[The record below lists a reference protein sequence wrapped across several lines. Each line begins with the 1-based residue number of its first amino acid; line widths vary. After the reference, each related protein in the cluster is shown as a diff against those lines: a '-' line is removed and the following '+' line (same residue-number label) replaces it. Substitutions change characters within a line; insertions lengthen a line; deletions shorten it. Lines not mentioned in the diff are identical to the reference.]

1 MYNTNDISKIVSSI
15 GEETF
20 AEDEDGNKILVEKNI
35 LNLKILC
42 LKISTYAEKCYEMN
56 KDKFFFFNYN
66 LVDAD
71 YKINAIL

>member
-35 LNLKILC
+35 LNLKI
-42 LKISTYAEKCYEMN
+42 STYAEKCYEMN
-56 KDKFFFFNYN
+56 KDKFFSFNYN

>member
-35 LNLKILC
+35 LNLKI
-42 LKISTYAEKCYEMN
+42 STYAEKCYEMN